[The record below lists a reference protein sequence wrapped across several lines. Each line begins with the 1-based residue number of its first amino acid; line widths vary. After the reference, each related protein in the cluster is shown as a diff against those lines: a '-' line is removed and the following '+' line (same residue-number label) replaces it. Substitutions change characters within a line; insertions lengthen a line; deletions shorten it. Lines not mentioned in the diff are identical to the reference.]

1 MDLEAVNG
9 KLSRL
14 APLRDASIGPAPPP
28 SLETWSCLGWWE
40 GWRPVSFDG
49 LGCPSKAQVPM
60 LEGVEMPPVFL
71 GEGAAL
77 FLAGNHASDFP
88 RLDTCPTLPPTRR
101 RRKEPIPPCC
111 LTLTLT
117 PLSLAGLAQTERV
130 PFAVPRQLPLARP
143 RPPQIP
149 PTRISPLQIETR
161 PATTP
166 SDLRDSPKT
175 SFLASISTPPS
186 PPPPTY
192 PTFSSQA
199 GTQTRPTDRLRGAGV
214 NLILSTTFPRTRP
227 YAGTRAAAPSSS
239 VSRQ

>member
-60 LEGVEMPPVFL
+60 LEGVEMPPVFW

-117 PLSLAGLAQTERV
+117 PLSLWQASLKRNAYLSPSLDNSLWPDRDRHRFPRLA
-130 PFAVPRQLPLARP
+130 
-143 RPPQIP
+143 
-149 PTRISPLQIETR
+149 SPLYK
-161 PATTP
+161 
-166 SDLRDSPKT
+166 SKL
-175 SFLASISTPPS
+175 
-186 PPPPTY
+186 
-192 PTFSSQA
+192 
-199 GTQTRPTDRLRGAGV
+199 GRLRLPRIFA
-214 NLILSTTFPRTRP
+214 ILQR
-227 YAGTRAAAPSSS
+227 RASWHL
-239 VSRQ
+239 